1 MLNTDP
7 QAPHGEAPPAVESS
21 VLERSST
28 DDVAM
33 TNALLDF
40 SGLPRFDRFQPAL
53 VGPAVEQLLQE
64 ARAAVERAQNDAAAP
79 TWDSL
84 VAPLETAT
92 ERLARAWNMVG
103 HLNHVDDSTS
113 LREAYNAALPKVTE
127 FWTELGQNRQ
137 LYARTKALAASA
149 GWTHPNASLSH
160 ERKRAIEHSLRSFRL
175 GGAEL
180 EGEQRIRF
188 AAIAERSAEL
198 AQRFSENV
206 LDATNAELI
215 LVETQAELEGLPEDV
230 CEAAR
235 AEAEKAGKPGWA
247 FNLRMPSYL
256 PVMQYAKDRS
266 LRERMYRAYVTRASD
281 LGPAARDNAPLIA
294 EILAL
299 RGEEAAL
306 LGFTNYAQLSLEP
319 KMAESPD
326 QVITFL
332 GDMARRARPY
342 GERDLADIR
351 EFAKRD
357 LALPELQAWD
367 IAFASERL
375 KEARYAFSDQEV
387 KRYFQAPRVLDGL
400 FGVIQRLFGVSIVR
414 DEAPVWH
421 PDVSFWRVE
430 RSGPDGAA
438 LVGQFYVDL
447 YARPT
452 KRGGAWMDNARNRWL
467 RPEGR
472 LQTPVAYL
480 NCNGQPPVGD
490 RPGLMTHDDV
500 ITLFH
505 EFGHGLHHLL
515 TRISTSDVAG
525 INGVEWD
532 AVELPSQ
539 FMENFC
545 WEWDVVRS
553 MSAEVDTGEP
563 LPRALF
569 DRMVEAKN
577 FQAGLQT
584 LRQVEFALFDM
595 QMHAQTTHQ
604 HIPDV
609 RALIQSVRAE
619 VAVILPPAFNRFE
632 NTFAHIFAGG
642 YAAGYYIY
650 KWAEVLSADCYAA
663 FEEAPTGPLDAAVG
677 RRFLDEILSVGG
689 SRPAIESFRSFRGRD
704 PSIDA
709 LLRHQGMTDGPSGSA
724 TAAVA
729 ETAH

>member
-1 MLNTDP
+1 M
-7 QAPHGEAPPAVESS
+7 PA
-21 VLERSST
+21 
-28 DDVAM
+28 DVIHLDS
-33 TNALLDF
+33 NALLDF
-40 SGLPRFDRFQPAL
+40 TGLPQFDRFQPEL
-53 VGPAVEQLLQE
+53 VGPAIEQLLKD
-64 ARAAVERAQNDAAAP
+64 ARAAVECAQNDTTEP
-79 TWDSL
+79 RWETL

-103 HLNHVDDSTS
+103 HLNHVDDSPS

-137 LYARTKALAASA
+137 LYSRTKALAAAA
-149 GWTHPNASLSH
+149 GWAHSDAEIAK
-160 ERKRAIEHSLRSFRL
+160 ERQRAVEHSLRAFRL

-180 EGEQRIRF
+180 EGAQRTRF
-188 AAIAERSAEL
+188 AEIAERLAEL
-198 AQRFSENV
+198 SQKFSENV

-215 LVETQAELEGLPEDV
+215 LVETQAELDGLPADV
-230 CEAAR
+230 CDEAR

-247 FNLRMPSYL
+247 FSLRMPSYL
-256 PVMQYAKDRS
+256 PVMQYAKNRS
-266 LRERMYRAYVTRASD
+266 LRERMYRAYVTRASE
-281 LGPAARDNAPLIA
+281 LGPAERNNAPLIA

-306 LGFTNYAQLSLEP
+306 LGFKNYAQLSLEP
-319 KMAESPD
+319 KMAESSE
-326 QVITFL
+326 QVVTFL
-332 GDMARRARPY
+332 RDMARRARPFA
-342 GERDLADIR
+342 ERDLTDIR
-351 EFAKRD
+351 EFAQRE
-357 LALPELQAWD
+357 LALNALEAWD

-375 KEARYAFSDQEV
+375 KESRYSFSDQEV
-387 KRYFQAPRVLDGL
+387 KRYFQAPRVLEGL
-400 FGVIQRLFGVSIVR
+400 FGVIQRLFGVTIRR

-430 RSGPDGAA
+430 RAGAEGAQLGSQSDSDSDSDSA

-447 YARPT
+447 YARST

-467 RPEGR
+467 RPEGQ

-515 TRISTSDVAG
+515 TRVSTSDVAG

-545 WEWDVVRS
+545 WEWDVVRT
-553 MSAEVDTGEP
+553 MSAEVDSGEP
-563 LPRALF
+563 LPKALF
-569 DRMVEAKN
+569 DRMVAAKN
-577 FQAGLQT
+577 YQAGLQT
-584 LRQVEFALFDM
+584 LRQVEFSLFDM
-595 QMHAQTTHQ
+595 QLHATTTQNHA
-604 HIPDV
+604 PDV
-609 RALIQSVRAE
+609 RALIQSVRDE
-619 VAVILPPAFNRFE
+619 VAVIVPPAFNRFE

-642 YAAGYYIY
+642 YAAGYYSY
-650 KWAEVLSADCYAA
+650 KWAEVLSADCFAA
-663 FEEAPTGPLDAAVG
+663 FEEAATGPVDSFVG
-677 RRFLDEILSVGG
+677 KRFLDEILSVGG

-709 LLRHQGMTDGPSGSA
+709 LLRHQGMAENSA
-724 TAAVA
+724 LAA
-729 ETAH
+729 

>member
-1 MLNTDP
+1 M
-7 QAPHGEAPPAVESS
+7 PA
-21 VLERSST
+21 
-28 DDVAM
+28 DVIHLDS
-33 TNALLDF
+33 NALLDF
-40 SGLPRFDRFQPAL
+40 TGLPQFDRFQPEL
-53 VGPAVEQLLQE
+53 VGPAIEQLLKD
-64 ARAAVERAQNDAAAP
+64 ARAAVECAQNDTTEP
-79 TWDSL
+79 RWETL

-103 HLNHVDDSTS
+103 HLNHVDDSPS

-137 LYARTKALAASA
+137 LYSRTKALAAAA
-149 GWTHPNASLSH
+149 GWDHSDAEIAK
-160 ERKRAIEHSLRSFRL
+160 ERQRAVEHSLRAFRL

-180 EGEQRIRF
+180 EGAQRTRF
-188 AAIAERSAEL
+188 AEIAERLAEL
-198 AQRFSENV
+198 SQKFSENV

-215 LVETQAELEGLPEDV
+215 LVETQAELDGLPADV
-230 CEAAR
+230 CDEAR

-247 FNLRMPSYL
+247 FSLRMPSYL
-256 PVMQYAKDRS
+256 PVMQYAKNRS
-266 LRERMYRAYVTRASD
+266 LRERMYRAYVTRASE
-281 LGPAARDNAPLIA
+281 LGPAERNNAPLIA

-306 LGFTNYAQLSLEP
+306 LGFKNYAQLSLEP
-319 KMAESPD
+319 KMAESSE
-326 QVITFL
+326 QVVTFL
-332 GDMARRARPY
+332 RDMARRARPFA
-342 GERDLADIR
+342 ERDLSDIH
-351 EFAKRD
+351 EFAQRE
-357 LALPELQAWD
+357 LALPALEAWD

-375 KEARYAFSDQEV
+375 KESRYSFSDQEV
-387 KRYFQAPRVLDGL
+387 KRYFQAPRVLEGL
-400 FGVIQRLFGVSIVR
+400 FGVIQRLFGVTIRR
-414 DEAPVWH
+414 DESPVWH

-430 RSGPDGAA
+430 RAGAEGAQLGSQSDSDSDSDSDSA

-447 YARPT
+447 YARST

-467 RPEGR
+467 RPEGQ

-515 TRISTSDVAG
+515 TRVSTSDVAG

-545 WEWDVVRS
+545 WEWDVVRT
-553 MSAEVDTGEP
+553 MSAEVDSGEP
-563 LPRALF
+563 LPKALF
-569 DRMVEAKN
+569 DRMVAAKN
-577 FQAGLQT
+577 YQAGLQT
-584 LRQVEFALFDM
+584 LRQVEFSLFDM
-595 QMHAQTTHQ
+595 QLHATTTQNHA
-604 HIPDV
+604 PDV
-609 RALIQSVRAE
+609 RALIQSVRDE
-619 VAVILPPAFNRFE
+619 VAVIVPPAFNRFE

-642 YAAGYYIY
+642 YAAGYYSY
-650 KWAEVLSADCYAA
+650 KWAEVLSADCFAA
-663 FEEAPTGPLDAAVG
+663 FEEAATGPVDSFVG
-677 RRFLDEILSVGG
+677 KRFLDEILSVGG

-709 LLRHQGMTDGPSGSA
+709 LLRHQGMAENSA
-724 TAAVA
+724 LAA
-729 ETAH
+729 

>member
-1 MLNTDP
+1 
-7 QAPHGEAPPAVESS
+7 
-21 VLERSST
+21 
-28 DDVAM
+28 
-33 TNALLDF
+33 
-40 SGLPRFDRFQPAL
+40 
-53 VGPAVEQLLQE
+53 
-64 ARAAVERAQNDAAAP
+64 
-79 TWDSL
+79 
-84 VAPLETAT
+84 
-92 ERLARAWNMVG
+92 
-103 HLNHVDDSTS
+103 
-113 LREAYNAALPKVTE
+113 
-127 FWTELGQNRQ
+127 
-137 LYARTKALAASA
+137 
-149 GWTHPNASLSH
+149 
-160 ERKRAIEHSLRSFRL
+160 
-175 GGAEL
+175 
-180 EGEQRIRF
+180 
-188 AAIAERSAEL
+188 
-198 AQRFSENV
+198 
-206 LDATNAELI
+206 
-215 LVETQAELEGLPEDV
+215 
-230 CEAAR
+230 
-235 AEAEKAGKPGWA
+235 
-247 FNLRMPSYL
+247 MPSYL

-319 KMAESPD
+319 KMAESPE

-400 FGVIQRLFGVSIVR
+400 FGVIQRLFGVSIRR

-472 LQTPVAYL
+472 LQTPIAYL

-545 WEWDVVRS
+545 WEWDVLRH
-553 MSAEVDTGEP
+553 MTAHADTGEP

-569 DRMVEAKN
+569 DKMLAAKN
-577 FQAGLQT
+577 FHSGMQT
-584 LRQVEFALFDM
+584 LRQIEFSLFDM
-595 QMHAQTTHQ
+595 LLHSEHDPGQDLLALQQ
-604 HIPDV
+604 RV
-609 RALIQSVRAE
+609 RTE
-619 VAVILPPAFNRFE
+619 VAVLQPPAWSRSTH
-632 NTFAHIFAGG
+632 TFSHIFSGG
-642 YAAGYYIY
+642 YAAGYYSY
-650 KWAEVLSADCYAA
+650 KWAEVLSADAYAA
-663 FEEAPTGPLDAAVG
+663 FEESADADGLPNRATGQRYLQT
-677 RRFLDEILSVGG
+677 ILQVGG
-689 SRPAIESFRSFRGRD
+689 SRPAMESFKAVRGRE
-704 PSIDA
+704 PPLDA
-709 LLRHQGMTDGPSGSA
+709 RLRHQGLD
-724 TAAVA
+724 AAR
-729 ETAH
+729 